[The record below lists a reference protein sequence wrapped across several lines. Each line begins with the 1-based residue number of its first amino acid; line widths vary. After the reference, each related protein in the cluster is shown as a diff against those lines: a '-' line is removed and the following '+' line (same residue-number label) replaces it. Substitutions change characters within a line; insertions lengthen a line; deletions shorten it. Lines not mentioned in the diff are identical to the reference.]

1 MSRLNGTQAK
11 LLSEKLSNFI
21 RPLAGPLNIIL
32 LVVHT
37 DGLGGCDANG
47 CLDSIVDPSDPNNFM
62 NRPGVALSVKK
73 EGDGE
78 GGSGES
84 DGETAEEEAVEGLN
98 TGPSEVPKGTKP
110 RTNKLGPDPK
120 AEGPHTQFKRDPKTG
135 KVTGYT
141 EFDGAGNP
149 VKRFRGEGKPHG
161 GTEPPFILEPKA
173 GKGPGSPP
181 KVPRTPRPDEL
192 PKGY

>member
-1 MSRLNGTQAK
+1 MYTDPDGRTPA
-11 LLSEKLSNFI
+11 LLWWVIGAGLMVGDVVVNDPVPGHEQDGI
-21 RPLAGPLNIIL
+21 APVITMPGPLR
-32 LVVHT
+32 
-37 DGLGGCDANG
+37 LGGKG
-47 CLDSIVDPSDPNNFM
+47 
-62 NRPGVALSVKK
+62 
-73 EGDGE
+73 
-78 GGSGES
+78 
-84 DGETAEEEAVEGLN
+84 AVEVGEQGSRVV
-98 TGPSEVPKGTKP
+98 TKGPKP

-120 AEGPHTQFKRDPKTG
+120 AEGPHTQFKRDPNTG

-173 GKGPGSPP
+173 DKGPGSPP
-181 KVPRTPRPDEL
+181 KVPRTPRSDEL